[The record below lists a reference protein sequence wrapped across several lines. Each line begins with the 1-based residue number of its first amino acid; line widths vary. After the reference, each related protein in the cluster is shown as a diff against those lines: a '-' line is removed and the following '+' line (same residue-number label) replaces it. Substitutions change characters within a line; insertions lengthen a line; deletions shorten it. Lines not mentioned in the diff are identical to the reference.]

1 MLDIVKFVPEKSLLG
16 FSEDLVEVMKEWVA
30 FSDMLLSAVVE
41 EFGESHDSR
50 DVCAYVE
57 W

>member
-16 FSEDLVEVMKEWVA
+16 FSEDLVEVTKECVA

-41 EFGESHDSR
+41 KFGESHDSR